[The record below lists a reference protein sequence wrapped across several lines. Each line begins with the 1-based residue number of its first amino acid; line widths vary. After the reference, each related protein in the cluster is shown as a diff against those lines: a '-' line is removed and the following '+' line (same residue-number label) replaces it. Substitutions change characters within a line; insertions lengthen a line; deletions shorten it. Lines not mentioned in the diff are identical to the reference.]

1 MACGTSDTHGI
12 PANDPRT
19 RQSGRCVGSRRDP
32 GVLGHD
38 AMVHCADGGV
48 EDEYAELLQE
58 QCRRAGIMHLMA
70 VSGGHYALVGTLV
83 MGLGHGSIGTVL

>member
-19 RQSGRCVGSRRDP
+19 RQSGRVLVPGVTL

-58 QCRRAGIMHLMA
+58 QCRRAGIHA
-70 VSGGHYALVGTLV
+70 SPWPYPEAITPSSAHW
-83 MGLGHGSIGTVL
+83 